1 MNDTV
6 YCGSCNRTYTA
17 YYFDKHILSK
27 KHLNIKRVQKK
38 IFFKIEKKKCLV
50 KF

>member
-1 MNDTV
+1 MHDTV
-6 YCGSCNRTYTA
+6 YCGVCNRIYTS

-27 KHLNIKRVQKK
+27 KHLNIKRVKKK
-38 IFFKIEKKKCLV
+38 IFFKIEKKKILV